1 VNVISLSLSAIT
13 PSFTPYIPSYRYLH
27 EICSPSLIHKNFKS
41 SNILLDTELNPH
53 ISDAGLASFVPDTEF
68 QVKCK
73 ANLLQ
78 ETFINGKETP
88 CPY

>member
-1 VNVISLSLSAIT
+1 
-13 PSFTPYIPSYRYLH
+13 
-27 EICSPSLIHKNFKS
+27 LIHKNFKS

-68 QVKCK
+68 QVKFK

-88 CPY
+88 CPYGISYKILCICTCKHEA